1 MSPKLQWN
9 SIERF
14 LVEGEARWSR
24 LGILLDRAESEPA
37 RELGRAGMLELVR
50 LYRATASDLNRVR
63 SLTADPEILGRLNAL
78 AGRAY
83 RYVYRGRGRGRGR
96 STGRAGS
103 VRRFLTREIPAAFRA
118 RSAAVWLAAGT
129 FCAGALLGF
138 GAVLVRPATAADLI
152 PAQFYSESPRDR
164 VAEIEEKEERISGVE
179 EAAMFGAQLY
189 THNLQVSFLALSL
202 AALTLVVGLWV
213 LWYNGVILGAV
224 AASYVVAGEGTFFI
238 AWVGPHGALE
248 LPAIVFAGATG
259 LALGKAL
266 LLPGELT
273 RAESVRRIFPDVWR
287 MMVGV
292 ALILISAGLI
302 EGSFSQF
309 SAKTVPYGLKIGVAA
324 VLFAALLF
332 VLFGPRRS
340 AEET

>member
-1 MSPKLQWN
+1 MSTD
-9 SIERF
+9 IERF
-14 LVEGEARWSR
+14 LVEGETRWSR
-24 LGILLDRAESEPA
+24 LGVLLDRADAEPA

-78 AGRAY
+78 AGRGY
-83 RYVYRGRGRGRGR
+83 RFVYRGSAGGWGRR
-96 STGRAGS
+96 GS
-103 VRRFLTREIPAAFRA
+103 VSRFLTREIPAAFRA
-118 RSAAVWLAAGT
+118 RSSAVWLATMA

-164 VAEIEEKEERISGVE
+164 VAEIEEKEERISNVE
-179 EAAMFGAQLY
+179 EAAAFGSQLY
-189 THNLQVSFLALSL
+189 THNIQVSFLALSL
-202 AALTLVVGLWV
+202 AALTLIGGIWV

-224 AASYVVAGEGTFFI
+224 AASYLVAGEGTFFF

-248 LPAIVFAGATG
+248 LPAIIFAGATG
-259 LALGKAL
+259 LALGQAL
-266 LLPGELT
+266 LLPGELS
-273 RAESVRRIFPDVWR
+273 RGESVRRAFPDVWR

-292 ALILISAGLI
+292 SLTLVCAGLI

-309 SAKTVPYGLKIGVAA
+309 SAKTVPYGLKITVA
-324 VLFAALLF
+324 VLLFASLLF
-332 VLFGPRRS
+332 VLFGPRRG
-340 AEET
+340 EPGETSR

>member
-1 MSPKLQWN
+1 MTTD
-9 SIERF
+9 IERF
-14 LVEGEARWSR
+14 LVEGETRWSR
-24 LGILLDRAESEPA
+24 LGVLLDRAESEPA
-37 RELGRAGMLELVR
+37 RELGRAGMLELVQ

-83 RYVYRGRGRGRGR
+83 RYVYRGRGRGRGVAV
-96 STGRAGS
+96 G
-103 VRRFLTREIPAAFRA
+103 RFLTREVPAAFRA

-138 GAVLVRPATAADLI
+138 GAVLLRPATAADLI
-152 PAQFYSESPRDR
+152 PAQFYSESPRER

-179 EAAMFGAQLY
+179 EAALFGAQLY

-292 ALILISAGLI
+292 ALILICAGLI

-309 SAKTVPYGLKIGVAA
+309 SAKTVPYGLKIGIAG

-332 VLFGPRRS
+332 VLFGPRRGV
-340 AEET
+340 EEP